1 MIMRLK
7 HVKGS
12 EEAVEK
18 SSFVLHSSEE
28 VKEKLSELSDSR
40 LFLEI
45 GMGKG
50 RFITENALLNP
61 DVFYIGMEMYES
73 VMIKA
78 IKRLEDMEDKA
89 PSNLMFLRMDAK
101 DILDFFPEES
111 VDRIYLNFSDPWPKN
126 RHSKRR
132 LPSREF
138 LSLFKKILKP
148 GGDIEFKTDNR
159 DLFDFALKEYEP
171 AGFKIQYQ
179 TFDLHN
185 DEDEMKNNIMT
196 EYEEKFSSIGNP
208 ICKYRIKKLP

>member
-12 EEAVEK
+12 EEAVSK
-18 SSFVLHSSEE
+18 SSFVLHTPEE
-28 VKEKLSELSDSR
+28 VKEKLNEMPGR
-40 LFLEI
+40 QLFLEI

-61 DVFYIGMEMYES
+61 DVFYIGIEMYES

-78 IKRLEDMEDKA
+78 IKRLEDMEDSF
-89 PSNLMFLRMDAK
+89 PLNLMFLRMDAK
-101 DILDFFPEES
+101 DIRDFFPDES

-138 LSLFKKILKP
+138 LTIFRSILKA

-159 DLFDFALKEYEP
+159 DLFDFALKEFEP
-171 AGFKIQYQ
+171 AGFKLEYK
-179 TFDLHN
+179 TFDLHS
-185 DEDEMKNNIMT
+185 DRAEMEDNVMT
-196 EYEEKFSSIGNP
+196 EYEEKFSSLGNP
-208 ICKYRIKKLP
+208 ICKYRIRKL